1 MTTTGQNTCIERFGT
16 ATIDCTATGAT
27 LLAVVESS
35 RVFIPVSA
43 RVRLV
48 TVAGFVMA
56 PTISIGTN
64 ATDYD
69 SIQSAVT
76 LTGLDTANEVYA
88 VSFGTVVPAATSDVY
103 IKVTSAAVGSYTA
116 TVDIFGYYQD

>member
-27 LLAVVESS
+27 LLAAVESS
-35 RVFIPVSA
+35 RVFIPTSA
-43 RVRLV
+43 HLRLV
-48 TVAGFVMA
+48 TVAGFVTA
-56 PTISIGTN
+56 PTVSIGTN

-69 SIQSAVT
+69 SIQAAVV
-76 LTGLDTANEVYA
+76 LTGLDTASEVYT

-116 TVDIFGYYQD
+116 IVDLVGYYQD